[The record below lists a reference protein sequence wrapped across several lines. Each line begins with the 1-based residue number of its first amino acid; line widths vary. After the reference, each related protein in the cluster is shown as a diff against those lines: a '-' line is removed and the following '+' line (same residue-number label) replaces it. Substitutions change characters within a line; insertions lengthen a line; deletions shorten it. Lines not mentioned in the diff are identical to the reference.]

1 MFRPIIKRLCHHR
14 SNNIVYLPKPCN
26 PLVECESKFI
36 TPYVEKEKEKSHVPV
51 EETKVFI
58 ENHSL
63 IHSQTKYLPIQIQ
76 YFDNNKICKVT
87 IHLSD

>member
-1 MFRPIIKRLCHHR
+1 MFRPIIKRLCHHHTKD
-14 SNNIVYLPKPCN
+14 IVCLPKPCN
-26 PLVECESKFI
+26 PLVECETKFI
-36 TPYVEKEKEKSHVPV
+36 TPYVEKEKNHVPV
-51 EETKVFI
+51 EETKIFI

-76 YFDNNKICKVT
+76 YFYNNKICKVT

>member
-1 MFRPIIKRLCHHR
+1 MFRPILKRLCHHR
-14 SNNIVYLPKPCN
+14 TNNILYLPKPCN
-26 PLVECESKFI
+26 PLVECESKCS
-36 TPYVEKEKEKSHVPV
+36 TPYVEKEKNPFPV

-87 IHLSD
+87 IHFSK